1 MASLA
6 QLRRDAHSRTP
17 DKWYYNQRQNGRIVG
32 SMGFPTREL
41 AESFKR
47 DVDES
52 VASMLASGYKRR
64 EGLTDE
70 IVEAKG
76 WKVGDKEFDNFGDAL
91 LYMWMEC
98 PSKTIKG
105 VF

>member
-17 DKWYYNQRQNGRIVG
+17 DKWYYNQLQNGRIVG

-41 AESFKR
+41 AESFKS
-47 DVDES
+47 DVDKS

-64 EGLTDE
+64 EGITDE

>member
-1 MASLA
+1 MASLE

-41 AESFKR
+41 AESFKSG
-47 DVDES
+47 VDKS
-52 VASMLASGYKRR
+52 VASMLAHGYKRR
-64 EGLTDE
+64 EGMTDE

-76 WKVGDKEFDNFGDAL
+76 WKVGSKEFDNFGDAL
-91 LYMWMEC
+91 FYMWMEC
-98 PSKTIKG
+98 PSETIKG

>member
-17 DKWYYNQRQNGRIVG
+17 DKWYYNQRQNGQIVG
-32 SMGFPTREL
+32 SIGFPTREL
-41 AESFKR
+41 AESFKSS
-47 DVDES
+47 VDKS
-52 VASMLASGYKRR
+52 VASMLAQGYKRR

-76 WKVGDKEFDNFGDAL
+76 WKVGSKEFNNFGDAL
-91 LYMWMEC
+91 LYMWTES
-98 PSKTIKG
+98 PNEIIKG

>member
-1 MASLA
+1 
-6 QLRRDAHSRTP
+6 
-17 DKWYYNQRQNGRIVG
+17 
-32 SMGFPTREL
+32 MGFPTREL
-41 AESFKR
+41 AESFKSA
-47 DVDES
+47 VDKS

-64 EGLTDE
+64 EGITDE
-70 IVEAKG
+70 RVEAKG